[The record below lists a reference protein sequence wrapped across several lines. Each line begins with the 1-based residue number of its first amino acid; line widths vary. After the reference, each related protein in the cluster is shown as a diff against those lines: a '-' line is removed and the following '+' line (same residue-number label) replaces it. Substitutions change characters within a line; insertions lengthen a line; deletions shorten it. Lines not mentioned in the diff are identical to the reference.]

1 MLRAACVILCLKLSL
16 FFWSFLILCCLYVV
30 VMLKYYYTVAGLHWC
45 LECGLLREKWQYM
58 AKTIFNKVRLWCPHT
73 VLMII
78 LAHPGLLL
86 TPLSHES
93 CCNLCPAHSQP
104 TGPQLLHSSSL
115 AAGQHQQVHLIEG
128 NSMVEDLHL
137 FSPAI
142 RMFNVMS
149 KCACGSNP
157 GQHQNTLCGRW
168 Q

>member
-1 MLRAACVILCLKLSL
+1 M
-16 FFWSFLILCCLYVV
+16 W
-30 VMLKYYYTVAGLHWC
+30 
-45 LECGLLREKWQYM
+45 LLREKWQYM

-137 FSPAI
+137 FSPPI

-157 GQHQNTLCGRW
+157 GQHQDTLCGRW